1 MNPSTDS
8 QAESSPAVPAFGRV
22 LQNRLADW
30 RLFAAAAGATVAA
43 TTTADASI
51 IYVQP
56 SSPETVTLPATP
68 GAPAA
73 ADLEFPV
80 DGVSCTLYA
89 RQFHVGGS
97 QGGVALVHGPYFSY
111 RSGPGLSFIQGKSA
125 ANNFAPG
132 NPVTGANKGTFVE
145 MRLDYAV
152 GSHSLR
158 RDAFP
163 LNQTAFAGFQLPA
176 SKGGGM
182 GWMRFEVLDR
192 NNDGFPD
199 GVEVIDWAYN
209 DAGGGI
215 SAGQTT
221 NAVPEPGTKALA
233 LLALGSAGVLAW
245 RKRRQD
251 AGSSKQEE
259 TAGA

>member
-1 MNPSTDS
+1 MKHYPTSPPNP
-8 QAESSPAVPAFGRV
+8 AEARA
-22 LQNRLADW
+22 LTARLADW
-30 RLFAAAAGATVAA
+30 RAFAAAAGATLAA
-43 TTTADASI
+43 TSAADASI

-68 GAPAA
+68 GAPAHA
-73 ADLEFPV
+73 ALEFPV
-80 DGVSCTLYA
+80 DGVSCTLFA

-97 QGGVALVHGPYFSY
+97 QGAVALVHGPAYSY
-111 RSGPGLSFIQGKSA
+111 RSGPGLSFFRGKSTA
-125 ANNFAPG
+125 DNFAPG
-132 NPVTGANKGTFVE
+132 RPVAGATQQTFVE
-145 MRLDYAV
+145 MRLDYVV
-152 GSHSLR
+152 GSNALR

-192 NNDGFPD
+192 NNDGFAD

-221 NAVPEPGTKALA
+221 NAVPEPGTTALA
-233 LLALGSAGVLAW
+233 LLAAGSAGVLAW
-245 RKRRQD
+245 RKRRNAESQHTP
-251 AGSSKQEE
+251 A
-259 TAGA
+259 A